1 MEIVIV
7 SRILN
12 GAPLLQSISSIS
24 GSNSNIRNKTRNVKT
39 TLQEQITN
47 LNHHNYNHHYHHL
60 VSLRS
65 CQIMEIPIGYSQV
78 TTQSRRRI
86 LEASNWTIAPVSGML
101 IQIVQHEYP

>member
-12 GAPLLQSISSIS
+12 GAPLLQSFSSIS
-24 GSNSNIRNKTRNVKT
+24 GSNSNTRNKTRNVKT
-39 TLQEQITN
+39 TLQEKITN
-47 LNHHNYNHHYHHL
+47 MNHHNYNHHL
-60 VSLRS
+60 VSLRR

-86 LEASNWTIAPVSGML
+86 LEASNWTLALVSGML
-101 IQIVQHEYP
+101 SLTGL